1 MPTDFW
7 KWALASGHRAKH
19 NDGMS
24 TARFAYFWYYFFSP
38 PGRGAAGG
46 T

>member
-1 MPTDFW
+1 MPTNFL
-7 KWALASGHRAKH
+7 KTALATGRAAND

-24 TARFAYFWYYFFSP
+24 TTRFAYFWYYFFSP
-38 PGRGAAGG
+38 PGRGAVGG